1 MSTFSK
7 YEIQYLTDKR
17 PDLVPMEVP
26 SLSNA
31 PLLTQPSVD
40 QIILK
45 FLAKYE
51 VNVKPRNVGEWNGW
65 DTMYTFT
72 RIFAKENSTLN
83 IASTM
88 FYTNR
93 SNQINSAAQDWGI
106 WKRWALDHENF
117 NQFKSELVQ
126 SIDFYNKKVI
136 EETKTKIRIAET
148 HNYKALLALR
158 EPSAKEYISEL
169 RKQDEL
175 KRKKKRMNIMFSFIG
190 LIGFISFAA
199 IMEVPKQN
207 ARIAERK
214 LRNIE
219 KLKIEL
225 MSNKTLRDAENSFL
239 KSNFNRSLR
248 YYSAVLEDIPQEF
261 SEELYPSSKNIIKKY
276 IIASMK
282 GRYFE
287 NDKFFRE
294 DCGRQY
300 SYNRLANSFNNL
312 YYSIVKD
319 KIYWENEV
327 KKICFQKL
335 YLK

>member
-72 RIFAKENSTLN
+72 RIFAKEGSTLN

-117 NQFKSELVQ
+117 NPFKNELIQ
-126 SIDFYNKKVI
+126 SIDFYNKKVTA
-136 EETKTKIRIAET
+136 ETKTKIHIAET

-158 EPSAKEYISEL
+158 EPSAKQHIAEL
-169 RKQDEL
+169 RKM
-175 KRKKKRMNIMFSFIG
+175 RRRNILFSFIG
-190 LIGFISFAA
+190 LMGLVSFIAIINKDVITVSETNTSKIGRAH
-199 IMEVPKQN
+199 V
-207 ARIAERK
+207 
-214 LRNIE
+214 
-219 KLKIEL
+219 
-225 MSNKTLRDAENSFL
+225 
-239 KSNFNRSLR
+239 
-248 YYSAVLEDIPQEF
+248 
-261 SEELYPSSKNIIKKY
+261 
-276 IIASMK
+276 
-282 GRYFE
+282 
-287 NDKFFRE
+287 
-294 DCGRQY
+294 
-300 SYNRLANSFNNL
+300 
-312 YYSIVKD
+312 
-319 KIYWENEV
+319 
-327 KKICFQKL
+327 
-335 YLK
+335 